1 MDFKGQSVW
10 AVPYDYPVIGYGGR
24 TVNTMRLWQAEPME
38 EFRFDLFNEQK
49 YDKAY
54 EERNR
59 AEAISAVLY
68 PNDDT
73 DAGKRLRLKQQYFFS
88 SASLRDLVKKYE
100 GKYGGDFSHFSK
112 EYAIQLNDTHPV
124 VSIPELLRIFMEEK
138 GMSFRQ
144 AFPII
149 RQTFAYTNHTVMAEA
164 LEKWSVKLF
173 RSVIPQVYRYVMML
187 QRSLLKALEQKGI
200 TGQAQAPYL
209 IMDGSLVHM
218 ARMAVYGSHAVNGV
232 ARSTRKF

>member
-73 DAGKRLRLKQQYFFS
+73 DAGKRLRLKQQYF
-88 SASLRDLVKKYE
+88 SAAPLRDLVKKYE
-100 GKYGGDFSHFSK
+100 
-112 EYAIQLNDTHPV
+112 ENMAAIFP
-124 VSIPELLRIFMEEK
+124 F
-138 GMSFRQ
+138 FR
-144 AFPII
+144 
-149 RQTFAYTNHTVMAEA
+149 
-164 LEKWSVKLF
+164 
-173 RSVIPQVYRYVMML
+173 
-187 QRSLLKALEQKGI
+187 
-200 TGQAQAPYL
+200 
-209 IMDGSLVHM
+209 
-218 ARMAVYGSHAVNGV
+218 GV
-232 ARSTRKF
+232 RDPA

>member
-1 MDFKGQSVW
+1 MLRFGDPWSVRREDERVRVDFKGQSVW

-88 SASLRDLVKKYE
+88 SASLRDLVKNMRE
-100 GKYGGDFSHFSK
+100 NMA
-112 EYAIQLNDTHPV
+112 AIFP
-124 VSIPELLRIFMEEK
+124 FFK
-138 GMSFRQ
+138 GVRDP
-144 AFPII
+144 A
-149 RQTFAYTNHTVMAEA
+149 
-164 LEKWSVKLF
+164 
-173 RSVIPQVYRYVMML
+173 
-187 QRSLLKALEQKGI
+187 
-200 TGQAQAPYL
+200 
-209 IMDGSLVHM
+209 
-218 ARMAVYGSHAVNGV
+218 
-232 ARSTRKF
+232 